1 MADGDYGSDGLR
13 ELHEPSKQKTQ
24 CDTQTHITHNNPTNL
39 YNPKTYIPTEP
50 TPEKSSQNKMRVLKI
65 IPASHNNLL

>member
-39 YNPKTYIPTEP
+39 YNPKTYITTEH
-50 TPEKSSQNKMRVLKI
+50 TQQNPNKI
-65 IPASHNNLL
+65 KCGY